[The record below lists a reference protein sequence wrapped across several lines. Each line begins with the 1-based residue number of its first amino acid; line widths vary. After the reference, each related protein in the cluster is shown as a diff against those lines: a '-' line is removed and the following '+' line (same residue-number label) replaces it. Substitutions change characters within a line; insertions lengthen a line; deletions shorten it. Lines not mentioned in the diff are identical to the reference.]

1 MQQVLGHNMLTNQEK
16 IIEITNRLNSL
27 KIHIP
32 ILEENIRDYP
42 DKDHPDK
49 PTRNSVL
56 QDIKAKVGVL
66 QEELDKL
73 TP

>member
-1 MQQVLGHNMLTNQEK
+1 MLTNKEK
-16 IIEITNRLNSL
+16 IIEVTNRLNSL

-32 ILEENIRDYP
+32 ILEENIKDYP
-42 DKDHPDK
+42 DGDHPDK
-49 PTRNSVL
+49 PTRESVL

-73 TP
+73 TT